1 MIVLVQRVNFA
12 KVICESGKVSEIG
25 KGILTYVGFEK
36 GDSREKLEK
45 SARKLINLR
54 IFEDESG
61 KMNLSIKDING
72 EILLVSNFTLP
83 SDLKKGNRPSFDK
96 AMDPSS
102 ARSFYEEML
111 QTLRKHIT
119 VKSGVFGDNMKVISE
134 NDGPVNFILTL

>member
-83 SDLKKGNRPSFDK
+83 SDLKKGNK
-96 AMDPSS
+96 
-102 ARSFYEEML
+102 L
-111 QTLRKHIT
+111 
-119 VKSGVFGDNMKVISE
+119 
-134 NDGPVNFILTL
+134 